1 MKKAIWII
9 AILIGGIGLIMLGRK
24 TYAKYKSFLGKT
36 VDWTGRALTRGERN
50 NNCGNIKYSKTRNW
64 KGRVTERTD
73 TVFEQFIQFR
83 YGTAAMIMLLKEYIN
98 SGLTLRKIIYK
109 YAPPSENDSTGYL
122 SIVASKSG
130 LGLDTGLSADKKTLQ
145 GLVIAMTFV
154 ENGRSVTID
163 DFNEGYALI

>member
-9 AILIGGIGLIMLGRK
+9 AVLLVGILLIVLGRK

-36 VDWTGRALTRGERN
+36 KDWTGRTLTRGERN

-83 YGTAAMIMLLKEYIN
+83 YGTAAMIILLTEYIN

-109 YAPPSENDSTGYL
+109 YAPPSENDSNGYL
-122 SIVASKSG
+122 NTVSSKSEI
-130 LGLDTGLSADKKTLQ
+130 GLDTKLSPDKKTLQ
-145 GLVIAMTFV
+145 GLVLAMTFV
-154 ENGRSVTID
+154 ENGRSISTD